1 MSGAVAP
8 RCFPASIVPT
18 MPINMQMLATG
29 ALSFTLA
36 VAWNDAVSKTVA
48 DLFPRRTAAC
58 AAVISAL
65 VLTLVVI
72 AIVAAAQ
79 AAGPAGVS
87 GDAGAAGVS
96 RFAPDRGRGPAPRP
110 LVDIRL

>member
-1 MSGAVAP
+1 
-8 RCFPASIVPT
+8 

-36 VAWNDAVSKTVA
+36 VAWNDAVSRTVA

-65 VLTLVVI
+65 ILTLVVI
-72 AIVAAAQ
+72 AIVAAAGSS
-79 AAGPAGVS
+79 GPA
-87 GDAGAAGVS
+87 AVS
-96 RFAPDRGRGPAPRP
+96 RFAPGP